1 MGLAD
6 LGKSFNGF
14 EMGAAD
20 LSMGFDSFE
29 MKSIVFEMSLVDVS
43 KSF

>member
-14 EMGAAD
+14 EMDPAD

-29 MKSIVFEMSLVDVS
+29 MKSIVFEMGLVDVS